1 MELNHLLVPHIR
13 INSKWIKDLHV
24 RPKTTKTLEENLSS
38 KISDIACS
46 NILLDISSQGKQK
59 KNKQMGFI
67 KLKNFCTG
75 KENIQENKKA
85 FFCSPKE
92 WENIFV
98 DTSDKGL
105 IPKINKELIKP
116 NTQKTNN
123 PI

>member
-1 MELNHLLVPHIR
+1 MLDLKPQKPQRKTWAAKSQTLLVAIFYWIYLPKGNKR
-13 INSKWIKDLHV
+13 KINKW
-24 RPKTTKTLEENLSS
+24 
-38 KISDIACS
+38 
-46 NILLDISSQGKQK
+46 
-59 KNKQMGFI
+59 GFI
-67 KLKNFCTG
+67 ILKNFCTG

-98 DTSDKGL
+98 DASDKGL